1 MRASNKQI
9 GKAIKVRRKQLNLT
23 QKDLEDY
30 SGISYAVI
38 SSVESGKNT
47 TLATLF
53 KIMEPLGLTLEVK
66 VINKL

>member
-53 KIMEPLGLTLEVK
+53 KLMEPLGLTLEVK